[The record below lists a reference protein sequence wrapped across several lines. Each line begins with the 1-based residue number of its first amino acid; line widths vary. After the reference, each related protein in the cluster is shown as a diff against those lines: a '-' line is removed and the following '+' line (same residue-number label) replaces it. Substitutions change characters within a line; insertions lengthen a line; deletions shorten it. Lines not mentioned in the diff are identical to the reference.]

1 MEKEFDYQGIGRAF
15 NEAFASEK
23 VIIFGVVPRYSC
35 GQSYGSDENYSCA
48 VFAAAR
54 SLPEIEGALYGT
66 RADGTRFM
74 LCGGLMILEYTG
86 NIKVSKEEVMPTFD
100 YNGKLK
106 QVYFMPT
113 IAKALAATLM
123 PATFKAEWP
132 TDEELRFKRE
142 VNISKAEKIKKDNIE
157 AARIRDNYR
166 ANLHAGKPETPESIA
181 LYEAS
186 ANFDFTFEYNDD
198 HRHYTNTRR
207 EMHSLVE
214 RMRDAGLNVKAFT
227 DRVANYSE

>member
-166 ANLHAGKPETPESIA
+166 VNLHAGKPETPESIA

-186 ANFDFTFEYNDD
+186 ANFDFTFEYSDD
-198 HRHYTNTRR
+198 HRYCINTRR

-214 RMRDAGLNVKAFT
+214 RMRDAGLNAKAFT
-227 DRVANYSE
+227 DRILGY